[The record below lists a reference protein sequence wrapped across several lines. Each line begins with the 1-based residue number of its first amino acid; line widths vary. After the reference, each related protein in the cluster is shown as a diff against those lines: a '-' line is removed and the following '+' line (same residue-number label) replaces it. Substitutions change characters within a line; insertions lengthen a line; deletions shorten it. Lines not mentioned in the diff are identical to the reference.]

1 MMRNHRKTLWLSSA
15 ALIGAL
21 AGCSEDATAP
31 EEPAAAEQG
40 GEATGDV
47 AGGTINDAMIPL
59 EALRSQSPT
68 VRRSTTVTTSY
79 DGEGGNQTTIEATT
93 SVTSSDTVEAPAP
106 PQPAPPVPPAAP
118 AERG

>member
-1 MMRNHRKTLWLSSA
+1 MMRNHRKKLCLSSV

-21 AGCSEDATAP
+21 AGCSEDAPAP
-31 EEPAAAEQG
+31 EDPVTAEQG

-68 VRRSTTVTTSY
+68 VRRSTTVTTSS
-79 DGEGGNQTTIEATT
+79 DGQGGGQTTVETKT
-93 SVTSSDTVEAPAP
+93 SVTSDEAAEAPA
-106 PQPAPPVPPAAP
+106 PAPPVPPAAP
-118 AERG
+118 GGRR